1 MCPGCQP
8 RLHPAPAGQGN
19 RGAAGR
25 VRAPSTWPCAP
36 PPWGG
41 GGPYFTPS
49 PPKPSH
55 RYTGH
60 RSTTYRLDCVLS
72 EQDTHVGSASE
83 DGNVYFWDL
92 VEVSGQGEAKPAL
105 GGVPGEPPHILT
117 PPPQG
122 SLVFSLAVGRGVV
135 QSLSFH
141 PTLPCLLTATEGQ
154 VQLWRE
160 ESFQPEGDAAT

>member
-1 MCPGCQP
+1 MGKGRPS
-8 RLHPAPAGQGN
+8 LHLGGSQG
-19 RGAAGR
+19 
-25 VRAPSTWPCAP
+25 
-36 PPWGG
+36 
-41 GGPYFTPS
+41 S
-49 PPKPSH
+49 PPTSSH
-55 RYTGH
+55 
-60 RSTTYRLDCVLS
+60 
-72 EQDTHVGSASE
+72 
-83 DGNVYFWDL
+83 
-92 VEVSGQGEAKPAL
+92 
-105 GGVPGEPPHILT
+105 